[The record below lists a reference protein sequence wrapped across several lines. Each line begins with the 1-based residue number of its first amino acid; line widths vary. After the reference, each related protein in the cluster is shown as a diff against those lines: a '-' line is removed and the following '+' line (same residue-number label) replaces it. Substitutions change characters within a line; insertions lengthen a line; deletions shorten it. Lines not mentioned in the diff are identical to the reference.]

1 MVNNFR
7 EPIFFIANRQPL
19 FSFKRDAVRYGD
31 NFSRLTQYTHMSE
44 EDLHQL
50 IRGCVKQDRKCQKML
65 YKAFYGFSM
74 GICLRYAG
82 DRDEAA
88 EVMNQ
93 GFFKVFTHIE
103 SYDVNRPFK
112 AWLGKIMMNVSID
125 FYRANLKM
133 AYTEDLDKAENIS
146 DGDVV
151 DKNLNYE
158 DLLRM
163 VQQLPQAY
171 RTVFNLFAIDGYSHD
186 EIAAMLHINVG
197 TSKSNLHKARQK
209 LKAMIL
215 KAGSPAGGSYNSGL
229 DYNTSIV
236 AINAINMNGVFLN
249 KGIKE

>member
-1 MVNNFR
+1 M
-7 EPIFFIANRQPL
+7 
-19 FSFKRDAVRYGD
+19 G
-31 NFSRLTQYTHMSE
+31 E

-50 IRGCVKQDRKCQKML
+50 IRGCIKLDRKCQKLL

-82 DRDEAA
+82 NRDEAA

-103 SYDVNRPFK
+103 SYDQTRPFK
-112 AWLGKIMMNVSID
+112 AWLGKIMMNASID

-133 AYTEDLDKAENIS
+133 AYTEDLDSAEHLT
-146 DGDVV
+146 DGDLV

-171 RTVFNLFAIDGYSHD
+171 RTVFNLFAIEGYTHE
-186 EIAAMLHINVG
+186 EIGVMLNINAG

-209 LKAMIL
+209 LKQMIF
-215 KAGSPAGGSYNSGL
+215 KADSSANSTKYNDGMN
-229 DYNTSIV
+229 YNPIV
-236 AINAINMNGVFLN
+236 AIKTIDAQGVFLN
-249 KGIKE
+249 KGIR